1 IVLSADF
8 LHRHRL
14 PGRPETREA
23 IGSGRQLSNA
33 ESRVARVSM
42 AAIQEP
48 VHAELDAVFG
58 ELGRVVRADFPL
70 VEEVNKH
77 LLRIKGKMFRPT
89 LVLLSAQATGHIS
102 RRELTLGAIVELIH
116 IATLVHDD
124 SVDHSPLRRGQPT
137 VNAEFSHEIAVI
149 MGDYLYSR
157 AIEELVQ
164 LGSLE
169 PLRIM
174 SRVTNELTVGEM
186 REVVAHDVLS
196 FTQTDYEQLIHSKT
210 ASLMAGSCEVGALAG
225 GEEFRAPLRQYG
237 SCLGSAF
244 QIADDLLDYT
254 ASESDTGKPTG
265 QDLREHKITLPL
277 IAALPQMDPAE
288 RQRVEDLMADFT
300 PATEEIKAVIQ
311 IVEARGGI
319 AAAHQ
324 RAEEFAIQAEAELD
338 AVPAGRARDALRDC
352 ITYSIERRR

>member
-1 IVLSADF
+1 M
-8 LHRHRL
+8 
-14 PGRPETREA
+14 
-23 IGSGRQLSNA
+23 SNT

-48 VHAELDAVFG
+48 VRTELDAVFG
-58 ELGRVVRADFPL
+58 ELGQIVRADFPL
-70 VEEVNKH
+70 VDEVNQH

-89 LVLLSAQATGHIS
+89 LVLLSAQTTGRIS
-102 RRELTLGAIVELIH
+102 KRELTLGAIVELIH

-137 VNAEFSHEIAVI
+137 VNARFSHEIAVI

-157 AIEELVQ
+157 AIEELVR
-164 LGSLE
+164 LDSLE

-196 FTQTDYEQLIHSKT
+196 LTQDDYEQLLHSKT

-225 GEEFRAPLRQYG
+225 GDEYREALERYG

-254 ASESDTGKPTG
+254 ATESVTGKPTG
-265 QDLREHKITLPL
+265 QDLHEHKITLPL
-277 IAALPQMDPAE
+277 IAALPQMDPTE
-288 RQRVEDLMADFT
+288 RQRVEDLMTDLT
-300 PATEEIKAVIQ
+300 PATDDINAIIR

-319 AAAHQ
+319 AAARE
-324 RAEEFAIQAEAELD
+324 RAEEFAMQAETELD